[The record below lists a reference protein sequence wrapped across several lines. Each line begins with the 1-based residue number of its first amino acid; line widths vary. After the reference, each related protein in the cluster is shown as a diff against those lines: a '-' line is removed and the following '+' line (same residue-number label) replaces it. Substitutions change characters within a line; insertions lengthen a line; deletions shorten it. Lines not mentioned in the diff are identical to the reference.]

1 MDLEELLAIAKNE
14 PFERFEFRLNDFLR
28 YKSEFKNLSTEN
40 KKLALSLI
48 KKHLSDIRNG
58 IGISDYVIRQET
70 YKLYENRLKLD
81 LTENDLADIKE
92 ILNLFKK

>member
-1 MDLEELLAIAKNE
+1 MELEELLAIAKNE
-14 PFERFEFRLNDFLR
+14 PFERFEMRLNDFLR
-28 YKSEFKNLSTEN
+28 YKSEFKNLSEDN
-40 KKLALSLI
+40 KKIVLNLI